1 MSVLNLKKILNKKE
15 LLTLIENLVNQL
27 NIAVSVE
34 LVDGTQIINIGKQII
49 KNRHP
54 IEVSGETIGWVV
66 GEEGASVVADL
77 LSVLGKQEAEK
88 KVLAKELLE
97 RYQEI
102 DLFEDISTQLTRSLN
117 TRQIAQLVIEELHQ
131 LIESSAGMILLLSA
145 DGGGF
150 EVIAEFGSFFP
161 SHQPQPN
168 QGIIGHIVQTGRAE
182 LINNVQI
189 DQRIK
194 NEKNVNALICVPLR
208 AKERILG
215 AIAIGTTRTEAYK
228 AEHLKLVS
236 IFASQTAI
244 AIEKAQLY
252 EQSIQAASQAK
263 AQTEKL
269 QKALHELQLAQTKLI
284 QSEKMSSLGQMMAGV
299 AHEINNPVSFIC
311 GNLKYVADYS
321 NDLLHLL
328 HDYQQLL
335 PVVPPELEVK
345 LNTIDLEFIQE
356 DLPKLLDSMKIGSDR
371 IVEIVKSL
379 KNFSRHDEAEMKTVN
394 IHDGIDGTLM
404 ILRHRLKPNP
414 HHPGIEII
422 KEYADIPLVE
432 CYPGQLN
439 QVFMNILANAIDA
452 LEEGIG
458 SREWGIGKESGVA
471 QSDKVSPFSPISS
484 SPPTPNSQLPTP
496 QISIRTEALNNQWVV
511 IRIADNGPG
520 IKPEII
526 EHIYDPFFTTKE
538 VGKGTGLGMAISH
551 QIVVERHQGILQC
564 RSQPGQ
570 GTEFWIQIPVQC
582 SVMDVAKKPYSFSNL
597 KNTTPSYKDLE
608 GFIPSKIPTL
618 QPKELLSRH
627 AQVIRRLAQ
636 RNSALDT
643 ASSEEIYQILQRNPI
658 SLKLYAT
665 LLSCFCNT
673 HPAHSSGYTD

>member
-1 MSVLNLKKILNKKE
+1 MSVVNLKKILHKKE
-15 LLTLIENLVNQL
+15 LVALIENLVNQI
-27 NIAVSVE
+27 NIAVGVE
-34 LVDGTQIINIGKQII
+34 LVDGTQIISVGQQTVQS
-49 KNRHP
+49 RFP
-54 IEVSGETIGWVV
+54 IEVLGETVGWVV
-66 GEEGASVVADL
+66 GEAGASIVASL
-77 LSVLGKQEAEK
+77 LSFLGKQEAEK
-88 KVLAKELLE
+88 KELAKELLE

-117 TRQIAQLVIEELHQ
+117 TRQIAQLVLQELQQ
-131 LIESSAGMILLLSA
+131 LIESSAGMILLLSD
-145 DGGGF
+145 DGNGF
-150 EVIAEFGSFFP
+150 EVIAEFGRFFP
-161 SHQPQPN
+161 YHQPQLN

-189 DQRIK
+189 DQRVK

-215 AIAIGTTRTEAYK
+215 AIAIGTTKTEAYK

-244 AIEKAQLY
+244 AIEKALLY
-252 EQSIQAASQAK
+252 EQSIQAAVQAK
-263 AQTEKL
+263 AQTEQL

-284 QSEKMSSLGQMMAGV
+284 QSEKMSSLGQLMAGV
-299 AHEINNPVSFIC
+299 AHEINNPVNFIC
-311 GNLKYVADYS
+311 GNLKYVADYA

-328 HDYQQLL
+328 HQYQNLL
-335 PVVPPELEVK
+335 PGVPPELEVE
-345 LNTIDLEFIQE
+345 LDTIDLEFIKE

-458 SREWGIGKESGVA
+458 NRI
-471 QSDKVSPFSPISS
+471 SPISS
-484 SPPTPNSQLPTP
+484 SPPTP
-496 QISIRTEALNNQWVV
+496 QISIRTEVLNNQWAV

-520 IKPEII
+520 IKPEIMGR
-526 EHIYDPFFTTKE
+526 IYDPFFTTKE

-551 QIVVERHQGILQC
+551 QIVVERHRGILKC

-570 GTEFWIQIPVQC
+570 GTEFWIQIPMQC
-582 SVMDVAKKPYSFSNL
+582 SVMDAAKQSYL
-597 KNTTPSYKDLE
+597 IADLENTTLAHGDTE
-608 GFIPSKIPTL
+608 GFISSIAPHL
-618 QPKELLSRH
+618 QPKELLTHH
-627 AQVIRRLAQ
+627 AQIIRRLTQ
-636 RNSALDT
+636 RNSTLDT
-643 ASSEEIYQILQRNPI
+643 ASSEEIYQMFQRHPI
-658 SLKLYAT
+658 SLKLYTT
-665 LLSCFCNT
+665 LLSCLCNS
-673 HPAHSSGYTD
+673 HSSSP